1 MGHAR
6 SVRIYPGTPRR
17 HYEETLRSLGMVL
30 DTRDY
35 RHVTLVELDD
45 GFLVTGLRYSTTIS
59 TAAESIGR
67 WACVATRFG
76 DDEVAAMLDAGVGLR
91 GSGHR
96 ALRYEQAL
104 RLVGMWL
111 DDQPASRVTIIDQAG
126 SFLLRSLPPM
136 PADPPFVMT
145 EFTPDLLAAMGGRR
159 RRERRAPPRG
169 WFL

>member
-1 MGHAR
+1 MMRDVAIGR
-6 SVRIYPGTPRR
+6 
-17 HYEETLRSLGMVL
+17 MVPSC
-30 DTRDY
+30 TMAGRA
-35 RHVTLVELDD
+35 
-45 GFLVTGLRYSTTIS
+45 S
-59 TAAESIGR
+59 TAEANVDRGHLASALPGNGGLS
-67 WACVATRFG
+67 A
-76 DDEVAAMLDAGVGLR
+76 AAMLGAGVGLR

-96 ALRYEQAL
+96 ALGYEQAL